1 MASPPAATH
10 SEHSTRDDMNTIKG
24 SRQGHERSS
33 EPREGLPRR
42 PIASA
47 IALALLFVALPIG
60 YLFGYLC

>member
-1 MASPPAATH
+1 
-10 SEHSTRDDMNTIKG
+10 MNTIKG